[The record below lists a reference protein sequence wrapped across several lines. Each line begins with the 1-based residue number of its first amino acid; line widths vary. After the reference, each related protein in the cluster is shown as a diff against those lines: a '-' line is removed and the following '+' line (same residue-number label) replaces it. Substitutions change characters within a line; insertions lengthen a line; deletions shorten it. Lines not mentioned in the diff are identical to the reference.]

1 MSYTKSKHFIKSKL
15 REETSLVSAQSEFE
29 RDDDDPLSIRSL
41 SITSLGIIF
50 ALLTFLLP
58 SISILIGRPF
68 SLGNEIIFNHNFEKD
83 DDDPLSIRSLSITS
97 LGIIF
102 AFLTIFLPSI
112 SILIGRPLSQGNEI
126 IHNHDF
132 KKDGP

>member
-15 REETSLVSAQSEFE
+15 SEESSPGSTQSEFE

-50 ALLTFLLP
+50 AFMTFLLP

-68 SLGNEIIFNHNFEKD
+68 SIGYDVIF
-83 DDDPLSIRSLSITS
+83 
-97 LGIIF
+97 
-102 AFLTIFLPSI
+102 
-112 SILIGRPLSQGNEI
+112 
-126 IHNHDF
+126 NHDF
-132 KKDGP
+132 KKDGS

>member
-1 MSYTKSKHFIKSKL
+1 MSYTKSNQFIQIKSS
-15 REETSLVSAQSEFE
+15 EESSHASSRGDFE

-50 ALLTFLLP
+50 A
-58 SISILIGRPF
+58 I
-68 SLGNEIIFNHNFEKD
+68 
-83 DDDPLSIRSLSITS
+83 
-97 LGIIF
+97 
-102 AFLTIFLPSI
+102 LTIFLPSI
-112 SILIGRPLSQGNEI
+112 SILIGRPLSQGNEV

>member
-1 MSYTKSKHFIKSKL
+1 MSYTKSKHFIKSQSS
-15 REETSLVSAQSEFE
+15 EETSLGSHKSDFE

-41 SITSLGIIF
+41 SITSMGIIF
-50 ALLTFLLP
+50 A
-58 SISILIGRPF
+58 I
-68 SLGNEIIFNHNFEKD
+68 
-83 DDDPLSIRSLSITS
+83 
-97 LGIIF
+97 
-102 AFLTIFLPSI
+102 LTIFLPSI

>member
-1 MSYTKSKHFIKSKL
+1 MTYTKSKHFIKTKL
-15 REETSLVSAQSEFE
+15 SEESSLDVARSDFE
-29 RDDDDPLSIRSL
+29 RD
-41 SITSLGIIF
+41 
-50 ALLTFLLP
+50 
-58 SISILIGRPF
+58 
-68 SLGNEIIFNHNFEKD
+68 E
-83 DDDPLSIRSLSITS
+83 DDPLSIRSLSITS

-112 SILIGRPLSQGNEI
+112 SILIGRPISQGNEI

>member
-1 MSYTKSKHFIKSKL
+1 LSYTKSKQLIQSKSS
-15 REETSLVSAQSEFE
+15 EESSHGSARYDLE

-50 ALLTFLLP
+50 AILTFL
-58 SISILIGRPF
+58 
-68 SLGNEIIFNHNFEKD
+68 
-83 DDDPLSIRSLSITS
+83 
-97 LGIIF
+97 
-102 AFLTIFLPSI
+102 LPSI

>member
-1 MSYTKSKHFIKSKL
+1 MSYTKSKQFIQSKSS
-15 REETSLVSAQSEFE
+15 EESSHGSARNDFE

-41 SITSLGIIF
+41 SV
-50 ALLTFLLP
+50 
-58 SISILIGRPF
+58 
-68 SLGNEIIFNHNFEKD
+68 
-83 DDDPLSIRSLSITS
+83 TS

-112 SILIGRPLSQGNEI
+112 SILISRPLSQGNEI

>member
-1 MSYTKSKHFIKSKL
+1 MSYTKSKQFFQSKSS
-15 REETSLVSAQSEFE
+15 EESSHGSARNDFE

-41 SITSLGIIF
+41 ST
-50 ALLTFLLP
+50 
-58 SISILIGRPF
+58 
-68 SLGNEIIFNHNFEKD
+68 
-83 DDDPLSIRSLSITS
+83 TS

-102 AFLTIFLPSI
+102 AFLTILLPSI

>member
-1 MSYTKSKHFIKSKL
+1 LSYTKSKHFIKSKSS
-15 REETSLVSAQSEFE
+15 EESSLGSVQSDFE

-50 ALLTFLLP
+50 ALMT
-58 SISILIGRPF
+58 IL
-68 SLGNEIIFNHNFEKD
+68 
-83 DDDPLSIRSLSITS
+83 
-97 LGIIF
+97 
-102 AFLTIFLPSI
+102 LPSI
-112 SILIGRPLSQGNEI
+112 SILIGRPLSQGKEI

>member
-1 MSYTKSKHFIKSKL
+1 MSYTKSKPFIKSKSS
-15 REETSLVSAQSEFE
+15 EESSLGSVQSDFE

-50 ALLTFLLP
+50 AFLTFLLP
-58 SISILIGRPF
+58 SISILIGRP
-68 SLGNEIIFNHNFEKD
+68 
-83 DDDPLSIRSLSITS
+83 
-97 LGIIF
+97 
-102 AFLTIFLPSI
+102 LP
-112 SILIGRPLSQGNEI
+112 QGNEI

>member
-1 MSYTKSKHFIKSKL
+1 MSYTKSKYFIESKSS
-15 REETSLVSAQSEFE
+15 EESSLGSIQSDFE
-29 RDDDDPLSIRSL
+29 R
-41 SITSLGIIF
+41 
-50 ALLTFLLP
+50 
-58 SISILIGRPF
+58 
-68 SLGNEIIFNHNFEKD
+68 D

-112 SILIGRPLSQGNEI
+112 SILIGRPLSQGKEI
-126 IHNHDF
+126 IHSYDF

>member
-1 MSYTKSKHFIKSKL
+1 MSFTKSKQSIQS
-15 REETSLVSAQSEFE
+15 RSSEE
-29 RDDDDPLSIRSL
+29 
-41 SITSLGIIF
+41 
-50 ALLTFLLP
+50 
-58 SISILIGRPF
+58 F
-68 SLGNEIIFNHNFEKD
+68 SLGSARSDFERD

-102 AFLTIFLPSI
+102 AFLTILLPSI

>member
-1 MSYTKSKHFIKSKL
+1 MSYTKSKQFIQSKSS
-15 REETSLVSAQSEFE
+15 EESFHGSAQSDFE

-41 SITSLGIIF
+41 SITSLGI
-50 ALLTFLLP
+50 A
-58 SISILIGRPF
+58 
-68 SLGNEIIFNHNFEKD
+68 
-83 DDDPLSIRSLSITS
+83 
-97 LGIIF
+97 F

-112 SILIGRPLSQGNEI
+112 SILICRPLSQGNEI

>member
-1 MSYTKSKHFIKSKL
+1 MSYTKSNQLIQSNTS
-15 REETSLVSAQSEFE
+15 EESSNGSNRSDFE

-41 SITSLGIIF
+41 SITSLGI
-50 ALLTFLLP
+50 A
-58 SISILIGRPF
+58 
-68 SLGNEIIFNHNFEKD
+68 
-83 DDDPLSIRSLSITS
+83 
-97 LGIIF
+97 F

-112 SILIGRPLSQGNEI
+112 SILIGRPLPQGNEI

>member
-15 REETSLVSAQSEFE
+15 SEESSFDSASSDFE

-50 ALLTFLLP
+50 AFLTFLLP

-68 SLGNEIIFNHNFEKD
+68 SSGNEVIFN
-83 DDDPLSIRSLSITS
+83 
-97 LGIIF
+97 
-102 AFLTIFLPSI
+102 
-112 SILIGRPLSQGNEI
+112 Q
-126 IHNHDF
+126 DF
-132 KKDGP
+132 KKDGS

>member
-1 MSYTKSKHFIKSKL
+1 MSYTKSKQFIQSKSS
-15 REETSLVSAQSEFE
+15 EESSHGSARNDFE
-29 RDDDDPLSIRSL
+29 R
-41 SITSLGIIF
+41 
-50 ALLTFLLP
+50 
-58 SISILIGRPF
+58 
-68 SLGNEIIFNHNFEKD
+68 D

-112 SILIGRPLSQGNEI
+112 SIFIGRPLPQGNEI
-126 IHNHDF
+126 IHNRDF

>member
-1 MSYTKSKHFIKSKL
+1 MSYTKSKHFIKSKSS
-15 REETSLVSAQSEFE
+15 EETSLSSVQSDFE
-29 RDDDDPLSIRSL
+29 R
-41 SITSLGIIF
+41 
-50 ALLTFLLP
+50 
-58 SISILIGRPF
+58 
-68 SLGNEIIFNHNFEKD
+68 D

-112 SILIGRPLSQGNEI
+112 SILIGRPLSQENEI

-132 KKDGP
+132 KKDGS